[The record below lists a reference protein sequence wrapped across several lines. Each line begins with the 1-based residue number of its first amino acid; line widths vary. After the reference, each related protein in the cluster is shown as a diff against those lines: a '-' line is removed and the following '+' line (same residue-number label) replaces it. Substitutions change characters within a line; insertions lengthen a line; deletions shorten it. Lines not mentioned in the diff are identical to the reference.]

1 VSGELSAMLNI
12 VKQYTPNTWDSY
24 SKTSTLESDTE
35 EYRELRNEVNAMMS
49 TLEIKEILRVQ
60 DLQAYGQFL
69 IREQLLLKTETSP
82 LYRVKI
88 ILFNG
93 HFLKLSISGAVLC
106 YGEQRVSRQSGEIQ
120 PGPKTLWHG
129 VINIELQQKVTVILA
144 SFYFEMYKFHDEIP
158 IRT

>member
-1 VSGELSAMLNI
+1 MLNI

-82 LYRVKI
+82 LYRVRYYVMVNNAYRDKVVKYN
-88 ILFNG
+88 LDPRRCGMALSTLSFNK
-93 HFLKLSISGAVLC
+93 KLDYCEPGRSVVVVKVLTTEPDKKTIC
-106 YGEQRVSRQSGEIQ
+106 
-120 PGPKTLWHG
+120 PKT
-129 VINIELQQKVTVILA
+129 
-144 SFYFEMYKFHDEIP
+144 SC
-158 IRT
+158 